1 MTTPIMGQKPK
12 STKIIKLTFL
22 LKQYLLF
29 QLRWGEITIASLE
42 RKELSMDIM
51 LPKKDLTLKDLI
63 KKGILIVEPIRLF
76 VKDDALLILYQTI
89 CISLVRKS
97 KHENNQERYSEN
109 LDKKNLDLLAPET
122 ILSPRRRRELR
133 ILICLNSKNNNGV
146 NTNPIGNWVKNCSQF
161 FDENKDFD
169 RDKNTFKIFK
179 FFLWPNYRL
188 EDLACMNH
196 WWFDTNNRSRFSIL
210 RMHMYPQLKI
220 HL

>member
-1 MTTPIMGQKPK
+1 MTMPIMRQKPK

-22 LKQYLLF
+22 LKQYFLF
-29 QLRWGEITIASLE
+29 QLRWGDYLNQKLIKNFKVYCLQLRLIDPIEITIASLE

-63 KKGILIVEPIRLF
+63 KKGTLIVEPIRLS
-76 VKDDALLILYQTI
+76 VKDDALFILYQTI

-97 KHENNQERYSEN
+97 KHENNQKRYSEN
-109 LDKKNLDLLAPET
+109 LDKKNLDLIAPET

-146 NTNPIGNWVKNCSQF
+146 NTNPIGN
-161 FDENKDFD
+161 
-169 RDKNTFKIFK
+169 R
-179 FFLWPNYRL
+179 PNYRL
-188 EDLACMNH
+188 EDLAYMNR
-196 WWFDTNNRSRFSIL
+196 WWFDTNNGSRFSIL
-210 RMHMYPQLKI
+210 RIHKYPQLKI